1 MTFESDSRRVGNR
14 SYQVVSAVALGT
26 ILGDN
31 GNLDNYLL
39 QLSNAVAVFFLF
51 FFAGATAFNTPAERQ
66 NVRHGGD
73 EFVTSRFS

>member
-1 MTFESDSRRVGNR
+1 MTFESASRRVGNR

-39 QLSNAVAVFFLF
+39 QLSNAVAVFF
-51 FFAGATAFNTPAERQ
+51 FAGATAFNTPAERQ